1 MIKTILGYDIEEGVT
16 PEEYEKW
23 LFDVHAPD
31 LLANPH
37 LDRIVFNKVLRPV
50 TAASGGSASVPQGY
64 SFYRIAE
71 MHYAD
76 EAAYTAYRQWFESR
90 PVPVERGPAGR
101 TKFKFYVVTDS
112 TEVTRETLSENAIG
126 PTG

>member
-1 MIKTILGYDIEEGVT
+1 MIKAILGYEVADGLT
-16 PEEYEKW
+16 HEEYEQW

-50 TAASGGSASVPQGY
+50 RQASGGTTTVPDGY

-71 MHYAD
+71 MHFTD
-76 EAAYTAYRQWFESR
+76 KNAYTRYRQWFEDN
-90 PVPVERGPAGR
+90 PLPPERGPGGR
-101 TKFKFYVVTDS
+101 TDFKFYVITDS
-112 TEVTRETLSENAIG
+112 VTVTRDSLPAGDSSFLE
-126 PTG
+126 